1 MTQFVNQ
8 GDAWLTDTQLEQRA
22 QRYISRD
29 WPLQRREKSIRLAD
43 GQFDAFMVTF
53 SMYHDINREN
63 NTFNWQLA
71 QYRKATARLDQY
83 VLADG
88 RPELTEMQPTG
99 EQVYNEETGEM
110 EDVLHEVVVQTA
122 VEPLPATVDVLV
134 YDEDDPDA
142 APTTQTVPNP
152 EIVQDEEECA
162 AAQAVIDGTPDDVVA
177 FAA

>member
-1 MTQFVNQ
+1 MTIFVAK
-8 GDAWLTDTQLEQRA
+8 GDQYLTPVQLERRA
-22 QRYISRD
+22 QKYIRRSWSD
-29 WPLQRREKSIRLAD
+29 QRREKSIRLGD
-43 GQFDAFMVTF
+43 GQFDAFMTDF
-53 SMYHDINREN
+53 SANHDTNKAN
-63 NTFNWQLA
+63 NTFNWQLE
-71 QYRKATARLDQY
+71 QYRKATKRLAQY

-134 YDEDDPDA
+134 YDENDPDA

-152 EIVQDEEECA
+152 RIVQDEEERA
-162 AAQAVIDGTPDDVVA
+162 AAQAVVDGTPDDVVA
-177 FAA
+177 LS